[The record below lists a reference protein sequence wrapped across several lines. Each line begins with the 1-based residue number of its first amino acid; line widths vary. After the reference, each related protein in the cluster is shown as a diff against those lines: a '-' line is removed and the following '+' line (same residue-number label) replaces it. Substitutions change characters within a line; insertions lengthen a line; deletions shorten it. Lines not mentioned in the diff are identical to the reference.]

1 MVAMSVRRAPPAMS
15 AHDAPRD
22 GHPSVVVG
30 DEIQGRLERLG
41 LEAKLPRVG
50 CELDVRLR
58 DLAQQADGQELVDGL
73 ALTPC
78 PADKSSD
85 FQGREFRR
93 GIVVRAAAAAAF
105 HFGQGEIDPQLL
117 QANLGLAERGPRH
130 DELRDGEEGEAAF
143 RLPPWFLR
151 P

>member
-15 AHDAPRD
+15 RTMRRGTGTRRSWFGMRAK
-22 GHPSVVVG
+22 VVV
-30 DEIQGRLERLG
+30 QRLW

-50 CELDVRLR
+50 RELDVRRR
-58 DLAQQADGQELVDGL
+58 DRAQEADGQEFLDGL
-73 ALTPC
+73 ALAPC

-117 QANLGLAERGPRH
+117 EANFSLPERGPRH
-130 DELRDGEEGEAAF
+130 DELRD
-143 RLPPWFLR
+143 
-151 P
+151 